1 MTWLKRPGAVV
12 QIVETL
18 IPSVL
23 WEVGVEDPD
32 EPNWVLTDISWST
45 DPDAWEAAR
54 AELADM
60 IEAGQ

>member
-1 MTWLKRPGAVV
+1 VV

-45 DPDAWEAAR
+45 DPAVWEAAR